1 MTRTDAHREQGDDR
15 RNGAA
20 GNIWARIGIRESE
33 GAGAG
38 ADRGGWIR
46 VSSLSG
52 VPPQNALLW
61 RTDPSIDRDA
71 QRPIFV
77 VVDHESVQLFTH
89 QGLEDRLAYLET
101 HHADDQDPEET
112 IWLIPAD
119 LEDRL
124 PRRVT
129 LAPTSSVEVS
139 DAQGWPVGRRVR
151 QEIRYA
157 DGPEKAPVA
166 ALSYVI
172 REV

>member
-1 MTRTDAHREQGDDR
+1 MA
-15 RNGAA
+15 
-20 GNIWARIGIRESE
+20 S
-33 GAGAG
+33 
-38 ADRGGWIR
+38 
-46 VSSLSG
+46 
-52 VPPQNALLW
+52 
-61 RTDPSIDRDA
+61 DA

-89 QGLEDRLAYLET
+89 QGIEDRLAYLET
-101 HHADDQDPEET
+101 HQADDQDPEET

-119 LEDRL
+119 HEDRL

-157 DGPEKAPVA
+157 DTRERAPVA